1 MVESSRYYM
10 KIEGKLIRS
19 GKWWA
24 VEIPLLLIY
33 TQGKTKKDAYLM
45 AADAVEAIVDEKSF
59 KVKVSEGPD
68 NTFSIGSSNDSVL
81 MALALKQQ
89 RAEHHLSVRDIAK
102 RLGSNSP
109 SAYSRYEQGKI
120 KPSLDKFTQLL
131 KAIDP
136 SLEPIL
142 KVV

>member
-1 MVESSRYYM
+1 M
-10 KIEGKLIRS
+10 KIEGKLVRS

-24 VEIPLLLIY
+24 VEIPLLLVH
-33 TQGKTKKDAYLM
+33 TQGKTKKQAYLM
-45 AADAVEAIVDEKSF
+45 AADAVEAIVDEKGF
-59 KVKVSEGPD
+59 KVTVSEGPD
-68 NTFSIGSSNDSVL
+68 NLFCVGSNNDSLL

-89 RAEHHLSVRDIAK
+89 RSEHHLSVRDVAR

-109 SAYSRYEQGKI
+109 SAYSRYEQGKV
-120 KPSLDKFTQLL
+120 KPSLDKFSQIL

-136 SLEPIL
+136 HLEPVL

>member
-1 MVESSRYYM
+1 M
-10 KIEGKLIRS
+10 
-19 GKWWA
+19 
-24 VEIPLLLIY
+24 EIPLLLIY
-33 TQGKTKKDAYLM
+33 TQGKTKKETYLM
-45 AADAVEAIVDEKSF
+45 AADAVEAIVEEKGF
-59 KVKVSEGPD
+59 KVKVTAGPD
-68 NTFSIGSSNDSVL
+68 NTFSIASGNDSLL

-89 RAEHHLSVRDIAK
+89 RAEHHLSIRDIAK

-109 SAYSRYEQGKI
+109 SAYSRYEQGKV

>member
-1 MVESSRYYM
+1 M

-59 KVKVSEGPD
+59 KVKVTEGPD

-109 SAYSRYEQGKI
+109 SAYSRYEQGKV
-120 KPSLDKFTQLL
+120 KPSLDKFSQLL

-136 SLEPIL
+136 RLEPIL

>member
-1 MVESSRYYM
+1 M

-19 GKWWA
+19 SKWWA
-24 VEIPLLLIY
+24 VEVPLLLIY

-45 AADAVEAIVDEKSF
+45 AADAIEALIAEKDF
-59 KVKVSEGPD
+59 KVTVTEGPD
-68 NTFSIGSSNDSVL
+68 NTFSIGASNDSLL
-81 MALALKQQ
+81 MSLALKQQ
-89 RAEHHLSVRDIAK
+89 RSGHHLSIRDIAK

-109 SAYSRYEQGKI
+109 AAYSRYEQGKV

>member
-1 MVESSRYYM
+1 M

-59 KVKVSEGPD
+59 KVKVTEGPD

-109 SAYSRYEQGKI
+109 SAYSRYEQGKV

-136 SLEPIL
+136 RLEPIL

>member
-1 MVESSRYYM
+1 M

-19 GKWWA
+19 SKWWA
-24 VEIPLLLIY
+24 VEVPLLLIY
-33 TQGKTKKDAYLM
+33 TQGKTKKEAYLM
-45 AADAVEAIVDEKSF
+45 AADAIEALIAEKDF
-59 KVKVSEGPD
+59 TVTVTEGPD
-68 NTFSIGSSNDSVL
+68 NTFSIGASNDSLL
-81 MALALKQQ
+81 MSLALKQQ
-89 RAEHHLSVRDIAK
+89 RSGHHLSIRDIAK

-109 SAYSRYEQGKI
+109 AAYSRYEQGKV

>member
-1 MVESSRYYM
+1 M

-24 VEIPLLLIY
+24 VEVPLLLVY
-33 TQGKTKKDAYLM
+33 TQGRTKKEAYLM
-45 AADAVEAIVDEKSF
+45 VADAIEDLIDKKSC
-59 KVKVSEGPD
+59 KVQVTEGSD
-68 NTFSIGSSNDSVL
+68 NTFSIGASDDSLL
-81 MALALKQQ
+81 MSLALKQQ
-89 RAEHHLSVRDIAK
+89 RSGHHLSIRDIAK

-109 SAYSRYEQGKI
+109 AAYSRYEQGKV

-142 KVV
+142 KVA

>member
-1 MVESSRYYM
+1 M
-10 KIEGKLIRS
+10 KIEGRLIRS

-33 TQGKTKKDAYLM
+33 TQGKTKKEAYLM
-45 AADAVEAIVDEKSF
+45 AADAVEALIAEKGF
-59 KVKVSEGPD
+59 TVAVTEGHD
-68 NTFSIGSSNDSVL
+68 NTFSIGASNDSLL
-81 MALALKQQ
+81 MSLALKQQ
-89 RAEHHLSVRDIAK
+89 RSGHHLSIRDIAK

-109 SAYSRYEQGKI
+109 AAYSRYEQGKV

>member
-1 MVESSRYYM
+1 M

-33 TQGKTKKDAYLM
+33 TQGKTKKEAYLM
-45 AADAVEAIVDEKSF
+45 AADAVESIVDEKNF
-59 KVKVSEGPD
+59 KVNVTEGSD
-68 NTFSIGSSNDSVL
+68 NTFSIGSSNDSLL

-109 SAYSRYEQGKI
+109 SAYSRYEQGKV

-142 KVV
+142 RVG

>member
-1 MVESSRYYM
+1 M
-10 KIEGKLIRS
+10 KIEGRLNKS

-24 VEIPLLLIY
+24 VEVPLLLIY
-33 TQGKTKKDAYLM
+33 TQGKTKKEAYVM
-45 AADAVEAIVDEKSF
+45 AADAVEALIDEKGF
-59 KVKVSEGPD
+59 TVNVTEGPD
-68 NTFSIGSSNDSVL
+68 NTFSIGASNDSVL
-81 MALALKQQ
+81 MSLALKQQ
-89 RAEHHLSVRDIAK
+89 RSGHHLSVREIAK

-109 SAYSRYEQGKI
+109 AAYSRYEQGKV

-136 SLEPIL
+136 NLEPIL

>member
-1 MVESSRYYM
+1 M

-24 VEIPLLLIY
+24 VEVPLLLIY

-45 AADAVEAIVDEKSF
+45 AADAIEALIAEKGF
-59 KVKVSEGPD
+59 TVTVTEGPD
-68 NTFSIGSSNDSVL
+68 NTFSIGASNDSLL
-81 MALALKQQ
+81 MSLALKQQ
-89 RAEHHLSVRDIAK
+89 RSGHHLSIRDIAK

-109 SAYSRYEQGKI
+109 AAYSRYEQGKV